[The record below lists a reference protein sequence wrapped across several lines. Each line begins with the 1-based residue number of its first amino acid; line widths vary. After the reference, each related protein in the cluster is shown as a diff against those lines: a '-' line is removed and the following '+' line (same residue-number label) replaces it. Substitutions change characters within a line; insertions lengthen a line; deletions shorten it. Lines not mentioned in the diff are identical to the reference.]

1 MQLPSNNDLGLDL
14 LMNRKK
20 AASIDGGSMADSLP
34 PSVGAPS
41 IRSVRMS
48 ALPPNDDEQTISVDI
63 DVDDGLD
70 SISEVPPARSQEPFQ
85 HRFETFRRTM
95 PSEPLPLQE
104 DVLDEKREILY
115 QLDRLEK
122 RGVKLPRKF
131 TLASS
136 LDDMR
141 TEYERLKR
149 DRELDA
155 SVKFQKRMLMATV
168 TGIEFLNHRFDPLDV
183 KLDGW
188 SESVHE
194 NLGDYDE
201 VMEELADKYRG
212 RGKIAPE
219 LKMLMMVSGSAFM
232 FHLQQRYFKSMPGL
246 EQVFQQNPDL
256 MRQFA
261 TATMN
266 TMAGQQSSSG
276 GDRGAAGFV
285 SMMGN
290 VFGAPQQQQQQAPPP
305 QPQQRMR
312 GPSGVDDLLKELA
325 TEDVGAS
332 AANVEVQSI
341 ADSDSDD
348 ASLEGLLRAT
358 ATLNL

>member
-1 MQLPSNNDLGLDL
+1 MQSNNGLGLDL

-20 AASIDGGSMADSLP
+20 ATSVDGGSMADSLP
-34 PSVGAPS
+34 PPSIGAPS

-48 ALPPNDDEQTISVDI
+48 AMPQQDDDQTISVDI
-63 DVDDGLD
+63 DVDDTLD
-70 SISEVPPARSQEPFQ
+70 SVSEVPAPPRAPPDPFQ
-85 HRFETFRRTM
+85 HRFEAFRRAAV
-95 PSEPLPLQE
+95 PSVHHQE
-104 DVLDEKREILY
+104 DVLDQKREILY

-122 RGVKLPRKF
+122 RGVKMPRKF

-136 LDDMR
+136 LEEMQ

-155 SVKFQKRMLMATV
+155 SVKFQKRMLMASV
-168 TGIEFLNHRFDPLDV
+168 TGIEFLNHRFDPFDV

-201 VMEELADKYRG
+201 VMEELAEKYRG
-212 RGKIAPE
+212 RGKIVPE

-261 TATMN
+261 SATMN
-266 TMAGQQSSSG
+266 TMASQKPG
-276 GDRGAAGFV
+276 GDNGAAGFV
-285 SMMGN
+285 NMMGS
-290 VFGAPQQQQQQAPPP
+290 VFGGPPQPP
-305 QPQQRMR
+305 QPQPPPQRMR
-312 GPSGVDDLLKELA
+312 GPTGVDDLLKELSG
-325 TEDVGAS
+325 EDIDAS
-332 AANVEVQSI
+332 ANVEVQSI
-341 ADSDSDD
+341 AADSDSDD

-358 ATLNL
+358 GTLNL

>member
-1 MQLPSNNDLGLDL
+1 MHGLNELGLDL
-14 LMNRKK
+14 LMNQKK
-20 AASIDGGSMADSLP
+20 ASVDGGSQVSSAP
-34 PSVGAPS
+34 PS

-48 ALPPNDDEQTISVDI
+48 AFQKTSPPAQDDPDNETGSMDYE
-63 DVDDGLD
+63 DLD
-70 SISEVPPARSQEPFQ
+70 SASELLVPPSRTRPGFQFQSAFDGFRARPAE
-85 HRFETFRRTM
+85 
-95 PSEPLPLQE
+95 E
-104 DVLDEKREILY
+104 DRPHDDLLDKKREILY

-131 TLASS
+131 TMASA
-136 LDDMR
+136 LEDMQ
-141 TEYERLKR
+141 TEYERVKR

-155 SVKFQKRMLMATV
+155 SIKFQKRMLMASV
-168 TGIEFLNHRFDPLDV
+168 TGVEFLNHRFDPFEI

-188 SESVHE
+188 SESMHE

-212 RGKIAPE
+212 RAKIAPE
-219 LKMLMMVSGSAFM
+219 VKMLMMVSGSAFM

-246 EQVFQQNPDL
+246 DQVFQQNPDL

-266 TMAGQQSSSG
+266 TMNKTPERPDSVAT
-276 GDRGAAGFV
+276 DFA

-290 VFGAPQQQQQQAPPP
+290 VFADPKAQQH
-305 QPQQRMR
+305 MR
-312 GPSGVDDLLKELA
+312 GPSGVDDLLRDLQKG
-325 TEDVGAS
+325 DPSVQ
-332 AANVEVQSI
+332 VQSM
-341 ADSDSDD
+341 ADSDSD

-358 ATLNL
+358 EGL